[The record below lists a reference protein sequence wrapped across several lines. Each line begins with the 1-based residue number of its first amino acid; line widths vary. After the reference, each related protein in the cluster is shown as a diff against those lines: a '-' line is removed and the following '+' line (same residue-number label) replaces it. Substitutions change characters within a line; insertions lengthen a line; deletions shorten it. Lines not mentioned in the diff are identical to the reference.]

1 MTKLRRLLLFTM
13 VLLFLFALGGCSG
26 GSDSDPVIGAG
37 GESYYTPGTS
47 VNAVT
52 YEEAADITLFIWDEG
67 QEAFVELSDGD
78 YVDLTEQQKKTLG
91 VKVEGGTKGRGRV
104 FISDGGANQVEA
116 VPDDTGYYVCDFMFG
131 RENLIWPVLIQEIY
145 SDGYASKKKIILRT
159 RPGAKDNELVRDG
172 LGIQL
177 SKEFLKTGALD
188 SMMMGMLV
196 SPSEEDGAILDAAL
210 GSLALNINILDGLG
224 VGYEGDLEKCYRLD
238 EKYYTDP
245 VSPKMIIDSPIPL
258 FSFLIGLLVEE
269 EEATSMC
276 LNDVL
281 GDMGGDDPMMN
292 AVFGG
297 LNLDKK
303 WLLIDLYGMPDKTS
317 IDAAALGAGLYP
329 AYDPV
334 TGIDEDEEKFA
345 YFPEDVYVYDPDN
358 NVHSPFMDRNLTG
371 DVSVDF
377 SQDNLSQ
384 FVGGLLANA
393 EIILE
398 ASALPI
404 PLAIPGKE
412 GVLQKMHI
420 TFNRAG
426 VAFDMTVDPMLLILN
441 DLKMEY
447 YEANVPL
454 WQMSLD
460 MTFEATLKSSET
472 DSSVLVVGLSLVPQL
487 SHCHVM
493 KDNLGIG
500 LFDHSVFIGML
511 VEAVNEMLGGTGTT
525 ISYSLSLA
533 DMGIILGDPIVTSLE
548 AGRCFLDMAIESID
562 TSGLCFISSAGI

>member
-1 MTKLRRLLLFTM
+1 MGNPKRSLFLIL

-26 GSDSDPVIGAG
+26 GSDSDALVSAG
-37 GESYYTPGTS
+37 GESSYTPGAS
-47 VNAVT
+47 VNAVA
-52 YEEAADITLFIWDEG
+52 YNEAADITLFIWDEG
-67 QEAFVELSDGD
+67 QEAFVELSDGE
-78 YVDLTEQQKKTLG
+78 YVDLTEQQTKTLG

-177 SKEFLKTGALD
+177 SKEFLATGALD
-188 SMMMGMLV
+188 SVMMGMSV
-196 SPSEEDGAILDAAL
+196 SPSEVEGAILDAL
-210 GSLALNINILDGLG
+210 DLLPINIMDGLG
-224 VGYEGDLEKCYRLD
+224 VGYPPTGDKEKCYKLD
-238 EKYYTDP
+238 EEYYNNP
-245 VSPKMIIDSPIPL
+245 VSPKMIIDSPKPL
-258 FSFLIGLLVEE
+258 LSALLKGLIEE
-269 EEATSMC
+269 TEATSMC

-292 AVFGG
+292 AVFDG
-297 LNLDKK
+297 LNLVKK

-334 TGIDEDEEKFA
+334 TGMDEDEKPFA

-371 DVSVDF
+371 DISVDF

-393 EIILE
+393 EIILD
-398 ASALPI
+398 AGALPI

-426 VAFDMTVDPMLLILN
+426 VAVDMTVDPMLLILN

-447 YEANVPL
+447 YEANVPV
-454 WQMSLD
+454 WQISLD
-460 MTFEATLKSSET
+460 MTFEATLKSSEEDPST
-472 DSSVLVVGLSLVPQL
+472 LVVGLSLVPQL

-500 LFDHSVFIGML
+500 LFDHSVFIEML

-525 ISYSLSLA
+525 ISYPLSLA
-533 DMGIILGDPIVTSLE
+533 DMGIILGDPIATSLE
-548 AGRCFLDMAIESID
+548 AGRCFLDMAIEDID